1 MRESKRSET
10 KWDTNRGYMT
20 PAIPPCGNSPWFAL
34 RIWSQKEKLVAA
46 ALASKGYEYFLPLYR
61 CRRRWSD
68 RVKEF
73 ELPLFPGY
81 LFCRFDLNHRLPILI
96 TPGVMLIVGI
106 GKIPVPV
113 DEGEL
118 AAIQS
123 IVNSGLK
130 TEPWPYL
137 QVGQRVRIERGSLIG
152 VEGILV
158 ALKRPRR
165 LVVSVTILQRSV
177 AVEMDEDWAYPVSP
191 VTQPYAGLIQKAA
204 TSGA

>member
-1 MRESKRSET
+1 
-10 KWDTNRGYMT
+10 MT
-20 PAIPPCGNSPWFAL
+20 PAIPPCGNPLWFAL

-46 ALASKGYEYFLPLYR
+46 ALHSKGYEQFLPLYR

-81 LFCRFDLNHRLPILI
+81 LFCRFDPNNRLPILV

-123 IVNSGLK
+123 IINSGLK
-130 TEPWPYL
+130 TQPWPYL
-137 QVGQRVRIERGSLIG
+137 RIGEKVRIERGSLEG

-158 ALKRPRR
+158 AVKKPHR

-177 AVEMDEDWAYPVSP
+177 AVEIDEGWAHPVSP
-191 VTQPYAGLIQKAA
+191 VTQPYACLVQKAVA
-204 TSGA
+204 AGA

>member
-1 MRESKRSET
+1 MHESKRSVKLNE
-10 KWDTNRGYMT
+10 TNRGHMT
-20 PAIPPCGNSPWFAL
+20 PAISPCGNSPWFAL

-46 ALASKGYEYFLPLYR
+46 ALESKGYEHFLPLYR

-81 LFCRFDLNHRLPILI
+81 LFCRFDPNHRLPILV

-123 IVNSGLK
+123 IVTSGLK

-137 QVGQRVRIERGSLIG
+137 QIGQKVRIERGSLEG

-158 ALKRPRR
+158 AIKKPHR

-177 AVEMDEDWAYPVSP
+177 AVEIDEDRAHPVSP
-191 VTQPYAGLIQKAA
+191 MTQPYTCLVQKAA
-204 TSGA
+204 ASGA